1 MAVGQ
6 KTNVLIF
13 TKRIE
18 PPETFEKHNNSENPL
33 RNFKKACKLC
43 SHSKF
48 QPSTSNGTLFKAAE
62 YSTW

>member
-18 PPETFEKHNNSENPL
+18 PPFEKETFEKHNNSEN
-33 RNFKKACKLC
+33 
-43 SHSKF
+43 SI
-48 QPSTSNGTLFKAAE
+48 
-62 YSTW
+62 